1 MTMPSRPSQAIS
13 KGDERGGSIVR
24 VIETRPGRVV
34 FTEDGNANGWIAT
47 DCVLELD
54 SLSR

>member
-1 MTMPSRPSQAIS
+1 MPMPSRPSQAIS